1 LKVNAHVEWHTFR
14 ADFISPSPTR
24 SLGGENSLSAF
35 YAHVQQWG
43 NLYEHICRIKCPT
56 FGPTGGKELRPGCNG
71 SSSRGRSQ
79 LVVAGN

>member
-35 YAHVQQWG
+35 YAHVQQ
-43 NLYEHICRIKCPT
+43 
-56 FGPTGGKELRPGCNG
+56 
-71 SSSRGRSQ
+71 
-79 LVVAGN
+79 